1 MDKKLL
7 EILGRLRRRYG
18 FWKQLSGKYRQP
30 VSLWHHSLLV
40 ADIAYRLAGLTDLE
54 KNHQYTVFIAG
65 FLHDYVKS
73 AEKTDPGRVLDELYG
88 LLGDLVDKAT
98 LSFAYKLASHAES
111 GPQPLPINEMLKLR
125 INPRTYDQLSKIL
138 AVADALASMNSI
150 YEYEKAFI
158 YRDTEYWVHE
168 HRWKRYLE
176 YVGELEEQGI
186 RFYSLRLTYYT
197 HPFLRALILD
207 KLLARVLRSVDHYFK
222 IYYPE
227 GVAVIARGNIEPLE
241 IDREEAREIAGEIL
255 SQIESMELGY
265 EKPRNPRSK
274 WVTIDLLLGEGDVE
288 EVIDHYRE
296 YVELREGDPRIE
308 AEIASKIAGDVYDT
322 AKSFLPR
329 DRLAKPDNIRALD
342 DLREYLF
349 GVIRVKK
356 TVDKELLADHLY
368 GHVFRY
374 YLGGSLVSIDRSGEG
389 GDDLG
394 GGGFCYLCG
403 EKLVG
408 DKHYPFFTAL
418 AAKANLQ
425 VKYWSPNQ
433 KPLASLDNYAG
444 LKYRLCPGCYA
455 EVQIRARLQGRPPYI
470 IIKHYPVMTD
480 LVADETQLVIDQYVS
495 GLGEAVRE
503 FLGGLKRRLGN
514 LEERPLTRRL
524 AALALI
530 YRIGVLERVF
540 NSLARELR
548 GNKSPDP
555 LMVAKA
561 ISDSLN
567 TVLDKTPCAPE
578 AGAGGG
584 YEADTLMYGYLARY
598 NLETVIPLSSYS
610 GVDLLSIRKKSYEAS
625 KTVAVG
631 VSPLM
636 SFLAVLTGGQVV
648 FSDHVGVWMV
658 RYAVEI
664 PQNVFPNAVFYDASG
679 RRSAGPGIP
688 LPIHLVYTTPLINAY
703 SIVRGLEK
711 TDPTREFMRLYSLYM
726 SQPIVF
732 LRGARVL
739 NRILFHMDDP
749 RRYLEELMFYL
760 ELVEVASLMGLDEAS
775 PRLVEILRRLVDW
788 MNKYHYVQSRTKH
801 GYTAPLNRCFESLY
815 SKLSLIDR
823 IGRESLIELASA
835 EFAERVR
842 RDVEAKGYGVG
853 ARVLE
858 EGMSIVRELLGILL
872 DIYLEKHD
880 TRLLRDLVND
890 IYNYVFIKRL
900 ITSSQHRK
908 TPG

>member
-1 MDKKLL
+1 M
-7 EILGRLRRRYG
+7 LG
-18 FWKQLSGKYRQP
+18 
-30 VSLWHHSLLV
+30 
-40 ADIAYRLAGLTDLE
+40 I
-54 KNHQYTVFIAG
+54 
-65 FLHDYVKS
+65 
-73 AEKTDPGRVLDELYG
+73 
-88 LLGDLVDKAT
+88 
-98 LSFAYKLASHAES
+98 
-111 GPQPLPINEMLKLR
+111 
-125 INPRTYDQLSKIL
+125 
-138 AVADALASMNSI
+138 
-150 YEYEKAFI
+150 
-158 YRDTEYWVHE
+158 
-168 HRWKRYLE
+168 
-176 YVGELEEQGI
+176 
-186 RFYSLRLTYYT
+186 
-197 HPFLRALILD
+197 
-207 KLLARVLRSVDHYFK
+207 
-222 IYYPE
+222 
-227 GVAVIARGNIEPLE
+227 
-241 IDREEAREIAGEIL
+241 
-255 SQIESMELGY
+255 
-265 EKPRNPRSK
+265 
-274 WVTIDLLLGEGDVE
+274 
-288 EVIDHYRE
+288 
-296 YVELREGDPRIE
+296 
-308 AEIASKIAGDVYDT
+308 
-322 AKSFLPR
+322 
-329 DRLAKPDNIRALD
+329 
-342 DLREYLF
+342 
-349 GVIRVKK
+349 IRVKK

-598 NLETVIPLSSYS
+598 NLETVLPLSSYS

-749 RRYLEELMFYL
+749 RRYLKELMFYL

>member
-40 ADIAYRLAGLTDLE
+40 ADIAYRLAGLTGRRE
-54 KNHQYTVFIAG
+54 NHRYAVFIAG

-73 AEKTDPGRVLDELYG
+73 AEKTGPGRVLDELYR
-88 LLGDLVDKAT
+88 LLGDLVDKAA
-98 LSFAYKLASHAES
+98 LSLAYKLASHAES
-111 GPQPLPINEMLKLR
+111 GPQPLPIDEMLRLR
-125 INPRTYDQLSKIL
+125 INPVDYDLLSRIL
-138 AVADALASMNSI
+138 AVADAIASMNSI

-176 YVGELEEQGI
+176 YVGELEDQGI

-197 HPFLRALILD
+197 HPFLRALVLD
-207 KLLARVLRSVDHYFK
+207 KLLARVLRGVDQYFK

-241 IDREEAREIAGEIL
+241 IDREEARRIAGEIL
-255 SQIESMELGY
+255 DQIGGMELGY
-265 EKPRNPRSK
+265 EKPRQGKP
-274 WVTIDLLLGEGDVE
+274 VTAELLMGEEDVE
-288 EVIDHYRE
+288 EIIDYYRE

-308 AEIASKIAGDVYDT
+308 AEIASKIARDVYGT
-322 AKSFLPR
+322 ARSFLPR
-329 DRLAKPDNIRALD
+329 DKLAKPDNIRTLD
-342 DLREYLF
+342 DLREYLL

-356 TVDKELLADHLY
+356 AVDRELLADHLY

-374 YLGGSLVSIDRSGEG
+374 YLGGSLVSINRSGEG
-389 GDDLG
+389 GGDHG
-394 GGGFCYLCG
+394 GAGHCYLCG
-403 EKLVG
+403 EKLAG

-433 KPLASLDNYAG
+433 KPLASLDNYSG

-455 EVQIRARLQGRPPYI
+455 EVHIRARLQGRPPYI

-503 FLGGLKRRLGN
+503 FLDGLRRRLKN

-540 NSLARELR
+540 NSLAGELR

-561 ISDSLN
+561 ISNSLN
-567 TVLDKTPCAPE
+567 KVLDETLCVPE
-578 AGAGGG
+578 AGGRGG
-584 YEADTLMYGYLARY
+584 YEADTLVYGYLARY
-598 NLETVIPLSSYS
+598 NLETVLPLSSYG
-610 GVDLLSIRKKSYEAS
+610 GVDLLGIRKKSYEAS

-636 SFLAVLTGGQVV
+636 SLLAALTGGQVV

-658 RYAVEI
+658 GYAVEI
-664 PQNVFPNAVFYDASG
+664 PQNVFPNAVFYDVSG
-679 RRSAGPGIP
+679 HRSGGPGIP
-688 LPIHLVYTTPLINAY
+688 LPVHLVYTTPLINAY
-703 SIVRGLEK
+703 GVVWGLER
-711 TDPTREFMRLYSLYM
+711 TDPTREFMRLYSLYT

-732 LRGARVL
+732 LRGSRVL
-739 NRILFHMDDP
+739 NRILFHLDDP

-775 PRLVEILRRLVDW
+775 PKLVEVLRRLVDW
-788 MNKYHYVQSRTKH
+788 MNKHHYVQSRTKH
-801 GYTAPLNRCFESLY
+801 GYTAPLNRCFESFY

-842 RDVEAKGYGVG
+842 RDVEAKGYGIG
-853 ARVLE
+853 ASVLE
-858 EGMSIVRELLGILL
+858 EGMSIVKELLGILL
-872 DIYLEKHD
+872 DIYFEKHD

-900 ITSSQHRK
+900 IASSQPRK